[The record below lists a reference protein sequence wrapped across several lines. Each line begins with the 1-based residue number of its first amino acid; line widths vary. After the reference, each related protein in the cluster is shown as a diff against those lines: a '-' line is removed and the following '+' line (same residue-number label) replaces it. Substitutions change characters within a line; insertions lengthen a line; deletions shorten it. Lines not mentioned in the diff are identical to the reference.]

1 VDIFRDNS
9 SCAGFEPLF
18 PGPYWSL
25 TGNTFN
31 GRKHNLTAAAQRLI
45 SLTDSKLAVCPWH
58 GHRIQTANP
67 EEHRGGTHGIHCT
80 PAGHTLILPLIY
92 LLRVSHNVACA
103 MNHILIP
110 ISPGELLDKITI
122 LEIKS
127 ERIESVEK
135 KSNVNTELG
144 MLNKVWT
151 DATSE
156 DASLKSM
163 RKELKSINE
172 SLWVIEDDIREEERN
187 RQFGE
192 RFIELARSV
201 YVTNDQRADVKK
213 RINLHLNSDIV
224 EEKSYKDYS

>member
-1 VDIFRDNS
+1 
-9 SCAGFEPLF
+9 
-18 PGPYWSL
+18 
-25 TGNTFN
+25 
-31 GRKHNLTAAAQRLI
+31 
-45 SLTDSKLAVCPWH
+45 
-58 GHRIQTANP
+58 
-67 EEHRGGTHGIHCT
+67 
-80 PAGHTLILPLIY
+80 
-92 LLRVSHNVACA
+92 

-127 ERIESVEK
+127 ERIESAEK
-135 KSNVNTELG
+135 KSNVDTELG
-144 MLNKVWT
+144 MLTKVWK
-151 DATSE
+151 DNTSE
-156 DASLKSM
+156 DGKLATM
-163 RKELKSINE
+163 RKELKTINE

-192 RFIELARSV
+192 RFVELARSV